1 MNLNDLIDEPVII
14 VEAWWG
20 KKKQEPYVPGSN
32 LPPEARAENA
42 RRKALR
48 DKEIAD
54 RRKEFTKRKE
64 FAERDSA
71 RLRTKETP
79 TDIPVVG
86 SDVPPAQRT
95 PLPKK
100 PKHEDN
106 GGIGP
111 RFGDYLESGNGLW
124 KIVGNDSA
132 NMVAYIQNPVTGE
145 KQAVEWADMIKDRD
159 HNGKSI
165 FVKG

>member
-1 MNLNDLIDEPVII
+1 MNLNDLIDQPIII
-14 VEAWWG
+14 VEAWF
-20 KKKQEPYVPGSN
+20 KKKDTDKLN
-32 LPPEARAENA
+32 LTPEEEARRQAQIQKNKDRIATRQAAMAKEKE
-42 RRKALR
+42 RQHR
-48 DKEIAD
+48 D
-54 RRKEFTKRKE
+54 T
-64 FAERDSA
+64 A
-71 RLRTKETP
+71 RLRTKQTP
-79 TDIPVVG
+79 TDIPTLQ
-86 SDVPPAQRT
+86 DTVPAPPRT

-106 GGIGP
+106 GGVGP

-124 KIVGNDSA
+124 KIIGNDSA

-159 HNGKSI
+159 HKGKSI